1 MKTSSSPITWITEKQ
16 ITDANGSRLCC
27 LNRNNQVFDDCLAVR
42 VIFVRDWA
50 FGICLLPCVDV
61 FLRDSHSHVSCVW
74 GVAVLC
80 TFFCCGWGTGK
91 AWRASW
97 QPLSDEGAHHMLSYR
112 VKQIN
117 VSNYWIQLKT
127 KFLLILRLVFC
138 HDERTGMF
146 LLNLTSCSK
155 WYRFLTAVD
164 HMKAVTLK
172 FIIEPNALENH
183 V

>member
-16 ITDANGSRLCC
+16 ITDSNGSRLCY
-27 LNRNNQVFDDCLAVR
+27 LNRNNQVFDDCLAVWD
-42 VIFVRDWA
+42 IFVQDWA

-112 VKQIN
+112 VKHIN

-127 KFLLILRLVFC
+127 KVSADIETSLLPWWKNWYVPVKF
-138 HDERTGMF
+138 D
-146 LLNLTSCSK
+146 LLFKMVSLLHSGGPHESSHT
-155 WYRFLTAVD
+155 
-164 HMKAVTLK
+164 
-172 FIIEPNALENH
+172 
-183 V
+183 